1 MKKDLR
7 FYLKCA
13 ILILGLYSVMLLI
26 YFKQH
31 EPFASYN
38 SSSLLL
44 DNQKL
49 NPGLSMNNYETQFE
63 KYGTLN
69 NINKTNFE
77 TPNNGTCVFPELCG
91 NIYKKNKSNPQ
102 IELYSQSFMKP
113 NRVNMYESHD

>member
-7 FYLKCA
+7 FYFKCA
-13 ILILGLYSVMLLI
+13 ILILGLYSVILLI

-31 EPFASYN
+31 EPFVSYN

-44 DNQKL
+44 DNQKS
-49 NPGLSMNNYETQFE
+49 NPGLSLNNYETQFK
-63 KYGTLN
+63 KYSTSN

-91 NIYKKNKSNPQ
+91 NIYKKNKSDSQ
-102 IELYSQSFMKP
+102 IELYSQSLSVS